1 MIKTISQLKREFI
14 DSGDKTAEFKSFCR
28 MFKFEFKKVLDEL
41 GCTDLEC
48 SYGHFIIS
56 GFFNSADGRLWYFS
70 LNDVRDMKYERELRL
85 LVRTAKHHK
94 DYTGGMN
101 RFALLDDITDDL
113 KRIIGEAP

>member
-1 MIKTISQLKREFI
+1 MIKTISQLKRDFI
-14 DSGDKTAEFKSFCR
+14 SSGEKTKEFKSFCR
-28 MFKFEFKKVLDEL
+28 TFKSEFQKVLDEL
-41 GCTDLEC
+41 GCIDLEC

-101 RFALLDDITDDL
+101 LYARLDGFTEHL
-113 KRIIGEAP
+113 QRIIGKAA